1 MRAAWLRP
9 RRFAV
14 CALAVG
20 AIFLACAAGA
30 FANGKKPKKGVPA
43 SAVVAGTVFQ
53 DNGLALPGAD
63 VSLAGA
69 PDAEGSP
76 QLKDH
81 AIANGRG
88 EFAFYVPA
96 KPGHY
101 TVSVKAHGFA
111 PQAKPA
117 IVNGDERV
125 DVFFQLEPA
134 SK

>member
-1 MRAAWLRP
+1 LHSRQV
-9 RRFAV
+9 AV
-14 CALAVG
+14 CALAFG
-20 AIFLACAAGA
+20 TIFLACAAGA
-30 FANGKKPKKGVPA
+30 SAKDKKPKKGVPA

-76 QLKDH
+76 QQKDH
-81 AIANGRG
+81 AIANERG
-88 EFAFYVPA
+88 EFAFYVSA

-101 TVSVKAHGFA
+101 TVAVKARGFA

-117 IVNGDERV
+117 IVNGEERV